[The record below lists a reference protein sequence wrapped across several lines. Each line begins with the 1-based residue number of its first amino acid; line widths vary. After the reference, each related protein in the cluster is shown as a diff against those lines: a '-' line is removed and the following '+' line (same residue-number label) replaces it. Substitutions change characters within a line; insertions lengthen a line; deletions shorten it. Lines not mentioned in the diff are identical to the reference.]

1 MTKLSHLGFN
11 MIKNGHESFEIL
23 YLRIG
28 KVLSKV
34 KVLSYRRKIFK
45 DRWNMRILN

>member
-23 YLRIG
+23 YLWIG
-28 KVLSKV
+28 KVLSSSK
-34 KVLSYRRKIFK
+34 L
-45 DRWNMRILN
+45 